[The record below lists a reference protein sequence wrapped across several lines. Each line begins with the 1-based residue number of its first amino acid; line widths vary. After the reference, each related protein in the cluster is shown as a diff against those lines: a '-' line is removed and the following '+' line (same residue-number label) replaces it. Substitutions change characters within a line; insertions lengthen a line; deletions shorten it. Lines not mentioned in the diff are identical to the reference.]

1 MIPILYPA
9 TETQFRSNGLG
20 ALKDVMSC
28 EVHEVL
34 NGEYELTM
42 EYPVTGQHFEDI
54 EELCLILAKP
64 SASEDPQPFEI
75 YKVGSEI
82 GGIVTIYAQH
92 ISYRLSMIPV
102 KPFTASSPTE
112 AILKLNQYAVYT
124 VPFTITADTQ
134 KTGELKIE
142 NPMSARAV
150 IGEII
155 KKYDLEVKWSMFSV
169 HMSDRRGADNGVTI
183 SYGKNLTE
191 LQHESD
197 LSETITGVLP
207 YWSGMS
213 NSGTSSQT
221 IKLVGDVVLDET
233 HDPLYPYHRVVPYDF
248 SNWFGEGVVPSL
260 SDLQTAGQQ
269 YLANYHTGLPKE
281 QMDASF
287 IPLWLT
293 EEFKQKASVERV
305 SIGDTIRIV
314 ASKINVD
321 ARARIV
327 EATWN
332 VLKERYDDL
341 VTGKARNGLSEQFN
355 AVTEK
360 VEETTNAIKT
370 DLQTAIDKATDMIT
384 GNNGGYIKFMYDAD
398 GKPYEMLVM
407 DNEDMEQA
415 ENVWRFNQS
424 GFGHSSTGYNGPY
437 TTAITQDGKIV
448 ADFITAGTLNANV
461 IKAGILSDGLGI
473 NYWNM
478 QTGEFSLSQQN
489 VYNSLTGGRTSGI
502 YLQNGELKI
511 NADYIQ
517 AGQLNANRL
526 WLEDWMRITF
536 FDPEDQTTY
545 WVGQWG
551 AQYLPWDAIKY
562 PFGHSGSDGV
572 GLVGIFSS
580 WAQEDQYPYA
590 GVAIDYMNHDVHI
603 YTGGEILLSS
613 SNGTYINGELDLR
626 AVSEIIAPG
635 ASVTENGSA
644 VGTSFRQG
652 LCIGGI
658 SDGLTGW
665 YNGFYFD
672 HGICRRVSSS

>member
-54 EELCLILAKP
+54 KELCLILAKP

-102 KPFTASSPTE
+102 KPFTASDPTT

-124 VPFTITADTQ
+124 VPFTITADTTR
-134 KTGELKIE
+134 TGELKIE

-248 SNWFGEGVVPSL
+248 SNWFGEGVVPTL
-260 SDLQTAGQQ
+260 ADLQQAGAQ

-314 ASKINVD
+314 ASKINID

-341 VTGKARNGLSEQFN
+341 VTGKARNGLSEQFSK
-355 AVTEK
+355 VTEQ
-360 VEETTNAIKT
+360 VEEQTESIKT
-370 DLQTAIDKATDMIT
+370 DLQRAIDKATDMIT
-384 GNNGGYIKFMYDAD
+384 GNNGGYIKFMYDAN

-407 DNEDMEQA
+407 DNEDIEQA
-415 ENVWRFNQS
+415 ENIWRFNQS
-424 GFGHSSTGYNGPY
+424 GLGHSSNGYDGPY
-437 TTAITQDGKIV
+437 SLAMLMDGSINASMITTGSINANLIT
-448 ADFITAGTLNANV
+448 TGTLNANLIRAGV
-461 IKAGILSDGLGI
+461 IQDAGEHIMFDLNNAELTSISDWLYLYDETKWPYKQERLLTSAKDIYKIIKPTNSEGTPYVNAEGTNESGRIESRLFSYTDSGLAEFEITAYDNFGIRTIYPGSGGTTKYARIIDFYSVGSSEGTTPRLTLGKKDITTILYGDFLD
-473 NYWNM
+473 M
-478 QTGEFSLSQQN
+478 QANTFRLFFANGQQGFRYISSSQVFQ
-489 VYNSLTGGRTSGI
+489 VIYGGYSYNSYSGT
-502 YLQNGELKI
+502 LKDADGNTFRVRNGI
-511 NADYIQ
+511 
-517 AGQLNANRL
+517 
-526 WLEDWMRITF
+526 
-536 FDPEDQTTY
+536 
-545 WVGQWG
+545 V
-551 AQYLPWDAIKY
+551 
-562 PFGHSGSDGV
+562 
-572 GLVGIFSS
+572 
-580 WAQEDQYPYA
+580 
-590 GVAIDYMNHDVHI
+590 
-603 YTGGEILLSS
+603 
-613 SNGTYINGELDLR
+613 
-626 AVSEIIAPG
+626 
-635 ASVTENGSA
+635 
-644 VGTSFRQG
+644 
-652 LCIGGI
+652 CI
-658 SDGLTGW
+658 
-665 YNGFYFD
+665 
-672 HGICRRVSSS
+672 

>member
-9 TETQFRSNGLG
+9 NETQFRTNGLG
-20 ALKDVMSC
+20 ALKDVTSC

-54 EELCLILAKP
+54 RELCLILAKP

-82 GGIVTIYAQH
+82 GSIVTIYAQH

-124 VPFTITADTQ
+124 VPFTITADTTR
-134 KTGELKIE
+134 TGELKIE

-248 SNWFGEGVVPSL
+248 SNWFGEGVVPTL

-321 ARARIV
+321 VRARIV

-384 GNNGGYIKFMYDAD
+384 GNNGGYIKFRYDAN

-424 GFGHSSTGYNGPY
+424 GLGHSSNGYNGPY
-437 TTAITQDGKIV
+437 SLAMLMDGSINASMITTGSINANLIT
-448 ADFITAGTLNANV
+448 TGTLNANLIRAGV
-461 IKAGILSDGLGI
+461 IQDAGEHIMFDLNNAELTSISDWLYLYDETKWPYKQERLLTSAKDIYKIIKPTNSEGTPYVNAEGTNESGRIESRLFSYTDSGLAEFEITAYDNFGIRTIYPGSGGTTKYARIIDFYSVGSSEGTTPRLTLGKKDITTILYGDFLD
-473 NYWNM
+473 M
-478 QTGEFSLSQQN
+478 QANTFRLFFANGQQGFRYISSSQVFQ
-489 VYNSLTGGRTSGI
+489 VIYGGYSYNSYSGT
-502 YLQNGELKI
+502 LKDADGNTFRVRNGI
-511 NADYIQ
+511 
-517 AGQLNANRL
+517 
-526 WLEDWMRITF
+526 
-536 FDPEDQTTY
+536 
-545 WVGQWG
+545 V
-551 AQYLPWDAIKY
+551 
-562 PFGHSGSDGV
+562 
-572 GLVGIFSS
+572 
-580 WAQEDQYPYA
+580 
-590 GVAIDYMNHDVHI
+590 
-603 YTGGEILLSS
+603 
-613 SNGTYINGELDLR
+613 
-626 AVSEIIAPG
+626 
-635 ASVTENGSA
+635 
-644 VGTSFRQG
+644 
-652 LCIGGI
+652 CI
-658 SDGLTGW
+658 
-665 YNGFYFD
+665 
-672 HGICRRVSSS
+672 

>member
-54 EELCLILAKP
+54 KELCLILAKP

-124 VPFTITADTQ
+124 VPFAITADTTR
-134 KTGELKIE
+134 TGELKIE

-155 KKYDLEVKWSMFSV
+155 KKYDLEVKWSMLSV

-213 NSGTSSQT
+213 NSGASSQT

-248 SNWFGEGVVPSL
+248 SNWFGEGVVPTL
-260 SDLQTAGQQ
+260 SDLQTAGAQ

-314 ASKINVD
+314 ASKINID

-384 GNNGGYIKFMYDAD
+384 GNNGGYIKFRYDAD

-407 DNEDMEQA
+407 DNEDIEQA
-415 ENVWRFNQS
+415 ENIWRFNQS
-424 GFGHSSTGYNGPY
+424 GLGHSSNGYNGPY
-437 TTAITQDGKIV
+437 SLAMLMDGSINASMITTGSINANLIT
-448 ADFITAGTLNANV
+448 TGTLNANLIRAGV
-461 IKAGILSDGLGI
+461 IQDAGEHIMFDLNNAELTSISDWLYLYDETKWPYKQERLLTSAKDIYKIIKPTNSEGTPYVNAEGTNESGRIESRLFSYTDSGLAEFEITAYDNFGIRTIYPGSGGTTKYARIIDFYSVGSSEGTTPRLTLGKKDITTILYGDFLD
-473 NYWNM
+473 M
-478 QTGEFSLSQQN
+478 QANTFRLFFANGQQGFRYISSSQVFQ
-489 VYNSLTGGRTSGI
+489 VIYGGYSYNSYSGT
-502 YLQNGELKI
+502 LKDADGNTFRVRNGI
-511 NADYIQ
+511 
-517 AGQLNANRL
+517 
-526 WLEDWMRITF
+526 
-536 FDPEDQTTY
+536 
-545 WVGQWG
+545 V
-551 AQYLPWDAIKY
+551 
-562 PFGHSGSDGV
+562 
-572 GLVGIFSS
+572 
-580 WAQEDQYPYA
+580 
-590 GVAIDYMNHDVHI
+590 
-603 YTGGEILLSS
+603 
-613 SNGTYINGELDLR
+613 
-626 AVSEIIAPG
+626 
-635 ASVTENGSA
+635 
-644 VGTSFRQG
+644 
-652 LCIGGI
+652 CI
-658 SDGLTGW
+658 
-665 YNGFYFD
+665 
-672 HGICRRVSSS
+672 

>member
-54 EELCLILAKP
+54 KELCLILAKP

-124 VPFTITADTQ
+124 VPFTITADTTR
-134 KTGELKIE
+134 TGELKIE

-155 KKYDLEVKWSMFSV
+155 KKYDLEVKWSMLSV

-248 SNWFGEGVVPSL
+248 SNWFGEGVVPTL
-260 SDLQTAGQQ
+260 SDLQTAGAQ

-314 ASKINVD
+314 ASKINID

-384 GNNGGYIKFMYDAD
+384 GNNGGYIKFRYDAD

-407 DNEDMEQA
+407 DNEDIEQA
-415 ENVWRFNQS
+415 ENIWRFNQS
-424 GFGHSSTGYNGPY
+424 GLGHSSNGYNGPY
-437 TTAITQDGKIV
+437 SLAMLMDGSINASMITTGSINANLIT
-448 ADFITAGTLNANV
+448 TGTLNANLIRAGV
-461 IKAGILSDGLGI
+461 IQDAGEHIMFDLNNAKLTSISDWLYLYDETKWPYKQERLLTSAMDIYKIIKPTNSEGTPYVNAEGTNESGRIESRLFSYTDSGLAEFEITAYDNFGIRTIYPGSGGTTKYARIIDFYSVCSSEGTTPRLTLGKKDITTILYGDFLD
-473 NYWNM
+473 M
-478 QTGEFSLSQQN
+478 QANTFRLFFANGQQGFRYISSSQVFQ
-489 VYNSLTGGRTSGI
+489 VIYGGYSYNSYSGT
-502 YLQNGELKI
+502 LKDADGNTFRVRNGI
-511 NADYIQ
+511 
-517 AGQLNANRL
+517 
-526 WLEDWMRITF
+526 
-536 FDPEDQTTY
+536 
-545 WVGQWG
+545 V
-551 AQYLPWDAIKY
+551 
-562 PFGHSGSDGV
+562 
-572 GLVGIFSS
+572 
-580 WAQEDQYPYA
+580 
-590 GVAIDYMNHDVHI
+590 
-603 YTGGEILLSS
+603 
-613 SNGTYINGELDLR
+613 
-626 AVSEIIAPG
+626 
-635 ASVTENGSA
+635 
-644 VGTSFRQG
+644 
-652 LCIGGI
+652 CI
-658 SDGLTGW
+658 
-665 YNGFYFD
+665 
-672 HGICRRVSSS
+672 

>member
-54 EELCLILAKP
+54 KELCLILAKP

-102 KPFTASSPTE
+102 KPFTASDPTT

-124 VPFTITADTQ
+124 VPFTITADTTR
-134 KTGELKIE
+134 TGELKIE

-248 SNWFGEGVVPSL
+248 SNWFGEGVVPTL

-314 ASKINVD
+314 ASKINID

-341 VTGKARNGLSEQFN
+341 ITGKARNGLSEQFN
-355 AVTEK
+355 AVAEK

-384 GNNGGYIKFMYDAD
+384 GNNGGYIKFRYDAN

-407 DNEDMEQA
+407 DNEDIEQA

-424 GFGHSSTGYNGPY
+424 GLGHSSNGYDGPY
-437 TTAITQDGKIV
+437 SLAMLMDGSINASMITTGSINANLITTGTLDANLIRAGVIQDAGEHIMFDLNNAKLTSISDWLYLYDETKWPYKQERLLTSAMDIYKIIKPTNSEGTPYV
-448 ADFITAGTLNANV
+448 NAEGTNESGRIESRLFSYTDSGLAEFEITAYDNFGIRTIYPGSGGTTKYARIIDFYSVGSSEGTTPRLTLGKKDITTILYGDFLDMQANTFRLFFANGQQGFRYISSSQVFQVIYGGYSYNSYSGTLKDADGNTFRVRN
-461 IKAGILSDGLGI
+461 GI
-473 NYWNM
+473 
-478 QTGEFSLSQQN
+478 
-489 VYNSLTGGRTSGI
+489 V
-502 YLQNGELKI
+502 
-511 NADYIQ
+511 
-517 AGQLNANRL
+517 
-526 WLEDWMRITF
+526 
-536 FDPEDQTTY
+536 
-545 WVGQWG
+545 
-551 AQYLPWDAIKY
+551 
-562 PFGHSGSDGV
+562 
-572 GLVGIFSS
+572 
-580 WAQEDQYPYA
+580 
-590 GVAIDYMNHDVHI
+590 
-603 YTGGEILLSS
+603 
-613 SNGTYINGELDLR
+613 
-626 AVSEIIAPG
+626 
-635 ASVTENGSA
+635 
-644 VGTSFRQG
+644 
-652 LCIGGI
+652 CI
-658 SDGLTGW
+658 
-665 YNGFYFD
+665 
-672 HGICRRVSSS
+672 